1 MNCSSYNLKI
11 ETFENGEIK
20 FSIYS
25 RSIQKKV
32 SSESETE
39 SVDSEFSF
47 SPDGIGYLEKNPF
60 TGQVFFKVP
69 NDGEFY
75 DISTP
80 SDKRKSSSFSERA
93 IYSSLIRSKQAI
105 YKYARQVNW
114 EYFITLTFS
123 PEVVDRFDFDS
134 CMKKS
139 RQWFNNQQKRYASDL
154 QYLYVPEMH
163 ESGAWHIHGLV
174 ARVGSM
180 SFVDSGHR
188 DHGKL
193 IYNLSGWRFGFS
205 TATLIEDTKRVANYV
220 TKYVTK
226 DLVALSK
233 GKSRYYRSRNIPE
246 PQVDEVLID
255 SLEDISVIADGL
267 GLELKYESSVSGYL
281 DCTYQIYENSKN
293 EESEEK

>member
-1 MNCSSYNLKI
+1 MKTGKRNFQFI
-11 ETFENGEIK
+11 AVVF
-20 FSIYS
+20 
-25 RSIQKKV
+25 RKKKL
-32 SSESETE
+32 SESENE
-39 SVDSEFSF
+39 SDDSEFSF
-47 SPDGIGYLEKNPF
+47 SADGIGYLEKNPF
-60 TGQVFFKVP
+60 TGQIFFKVP
-69 NDGEFY
+69 SDGEFY

-93 IYSSLIRSKQAI
+93 VYSSLIRSKQAI

-123 PEVVDRFDFDS
+123 PDSVDRFDFDS

-139 RQWFNNQQKRYASDL
+139 RQWFNHQQQRYAPDL

-163 ESGAWHIHGLV
+163 KSGAWHIHGLV

-188 DHGKL
+188 DHGKV

-255 SLEDISVIADGL
+255 TLEDISVIADSL